1 MLSLAAG
8 KVGKMEK
15 IREILT
21 AVSRVIVGKDDK
33 LSYLLAGIL
42 CGGHLLVEDVPGTG
56 KTTLAKTLAA
66 VLGCSF
72 KRIQFTPDL
81 MPSDI
86 IGLSIYDRER
96 GEFVYQPGPV
106 MSQFVLAD
114 EINRTSPKTQA
125 ALLEAMAEKQVT
137 VDGISYPLPEPFI
150 VIATQN
156 PIEYEGTYPLPE
168 AQLDRFMMQITLG
181 YPDQEYEKQ
190 IVKLDPARSLP
201 EGLDKVV
208 DAVGLI
214 EMQRQL
220 ECVYLAAGLEDY
232 IVRLTR
238 ATRTHPDLLLGV
250 SPRGGQYLYRAS
262 RALAAVRGRD
272 FVLPDDIK
280 ELLPP
285 VFSHRLIIRPEA
297 RLKGRKAA
305 DILQEI
311 LIQTYVPVLI
321 DDRAH

>member
-1 MLSLAAG
+1 
-8 KVGKMEK
+8 MEK

-21 AVSRVIVGKDDK
+21 AVSQVIVGKDDK

-56 KTTLAKTLAA
+56 KTTLAKTLAV

-150 VIATQN
+150 VMATQN

-181 YPDQEYEKQ
+181 YPDQEYEQQ

-201 EGLDKVV
+201 EELDKVV
-208 DAVGLI
+208 DAAGLI

-220 ECVYLAAGLEDY
+220 DSVYLAAILEDY

-238 ATRTHPDLLLGV
+238 ASRTHPDLLLGV

-285 VFSHRLIIRPEA
+285 VFSHRLIVRPEA
-297 RLKGRKAA
+297 KLKGRTAA

-311 LIQTYVPVLI
+311 LIQTHVPVFI
-321 DDRAH
+321 DDRAQ

>member
-1 MLSLAAG
+1 
-8 KVGKMEK
+8 MEK

-21 AVSRVIVGKDDK
+21 AVNRVIVGKEDK
-33 LSYLLAGIL
+33 LAYLLAGIL

-56 KTTLAKTLAA
+56 KTTLAKTLAV

-96 GEFVYQPGPV
+96 SEFVYQPGPV

-150 VIATQN
+150 VMATQN

-181 YPDQEYEKQ
+181 YPDYEYEKQ

-201 EGLDKVV
+201 EELDKVI
-208 DAVGLI
+208 DAAGLV

-220 ECVYLAAGLEDY
+220 DCVYLAAVLEDY
-232 IVRLTR
+232 IVGLTR
-238 ATRTHPDLLLGV
+238 ASRIHPDLLLGV

-262 RALAAVRGRD
+262 RALAAVKGRD

-285 VFSHRLIIRPEA
+285 VFSHRLIVRPEA
-297 RLKGRKAA
+297 RLKGKTGE
-305 DILQEI
+305 DILEEI
-311 LIQTYVPVLI
+311 LHQTHVPVFI
-321 DDRAH
+321 DDRDQ